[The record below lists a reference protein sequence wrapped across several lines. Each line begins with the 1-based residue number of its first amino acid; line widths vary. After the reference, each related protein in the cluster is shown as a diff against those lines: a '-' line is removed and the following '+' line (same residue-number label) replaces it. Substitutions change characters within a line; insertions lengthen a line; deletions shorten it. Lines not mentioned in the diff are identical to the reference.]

1 MGNNK
6 YKTKYEFWKLAILEE
21 LYRKE
26 KTIVV
31 IHNKIENTISVYDI
45 IKGKK
50 TIQPTAK
57 DLDNIFSSP
66 LLSTIVNINNIQEF
80 YNSLTK
86 DKQKVF
92 WDNLSKGTVWNKFWL
107 KKTNKI
113 E

>member
-50 TIQPTAK
+50 TLQPTAK
-57 DLDNIFSSP
+57 DLDTIFNSE
-66 LLSTIVNINNIQEF
+66 LLSKIITIDNMQEF
-80 YNSLTK
+80 YNSLPK
-86 DKQKVF
+86 SKQKVF
-92 WDNLSKGTVWNKFWL
+92 WDNLSRGTKWNKF
-107 KKTNKI
+107 
-113 E
+113 